1 LAEDWGGKQA
11 TAVLY
16 YHGALSH
23 GGFRPGATFSFLPRV
38 TESTTAAV
46 AAGCICVYTQGENA
60 SSKSAEEDEKTSEM
74 MAQIFGS
81 NLQVTVWVCTLS
93 YAGYTGYQQMQ
104 VDPSSVGMLLAPPL
118 GALALMTS
126 FGLFYSAKIASQKD
140 AAAALAAK
148 RAAEEA
154 E

>member
-1 LAEDWGGKQA
+1 
-11 TAVLY
+11 
-16 YHGALSH
+16 
-23 GGFRPGATFSFLPRV
+23 
-38 TESTTAAV
+38 
-46 AAGCICVYTQGENA
+46 
-60 SSKSAEEDEKTSEM
+60 M

-126 FGLFYSAKIASQKD
+126 FGLFYSAKLASQKD

-154 E
+154 EEAK

>member
-1 LAEDWGGKQA
+1 M
-11 TAVLY
+11 V
-16 YHGALSH
+16 
-23 GGFRPGATFSFLPRV
+23 FSFGAWHLPWVVCACLAGSSLALHNRRLH
-38 TESTTAAV
+38 TATSSMTRMSA
-46 AAGCICVYTQGENA
+46 TPEGENA

-154 E
+154 EEAK